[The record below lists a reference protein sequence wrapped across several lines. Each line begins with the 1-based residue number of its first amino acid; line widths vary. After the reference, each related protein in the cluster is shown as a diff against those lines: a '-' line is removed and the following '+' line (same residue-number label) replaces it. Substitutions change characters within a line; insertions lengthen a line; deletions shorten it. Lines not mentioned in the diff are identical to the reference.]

1 MTKKAIQIPNAP
13 NPVGSYS
20 QAILENNLLFVSGQ
34 IPLNPMT
41 NELEISSI
49 ENATNRVMLNIKALL
64 EASDMHMHNIVKCSI
79 FLTDLNNFTIV
90 NEIYSSY
97 FDGLYPARETVEVSK
112 LPLNVP
118 IEISCIAIQND

>member
-13 NPVGSYS
+13 DPVGSYS

-34 IPLNPMT
+34 IPLHPIT
-41 NELEISSI
+41 KELEISSI

>member
-64 EASDMHMHNIVKCSI
+64 EASGMKMHNIVKCSI
-79 FLTDLNNFTIV
+79 FLTDLNNFTVV

-97 FDGLYPARETVEVSK
+97 FDGVYPARETVEVSK

-118 IEISCIAIQND
+118 VEISCIAIQND

>member
-13 NPVGSYS
+13 DPVGSYS
-20 QAILENNLLFVSGQ
+20 QAILENKLLFVSGQ
-34 IPLNPMT
+34 IPLNPLT
-41 NELEISSI
+41 KELEISSI

>member
-49 ENATNRVMLNIKALL
+49 EKATNRVMLNIKALV

>member
-34 IPLNPMT
+34 IPLNPIT
-41 NELEISSI
+41 KELEISSI
-49 ENATNRVMLNIKALL
+49 ENATNRVMLNIKALV
-64 EASDMHMHNIVKCSI
+64 EASGMQMHNIVKCSI
-79 FLTDLNNFTIV
+79 FLTDLNNFTMV
-90 NEIYSSY
+90 NDIYSSY
-97 FDGLYPARETVEVSK
+97 FEEVYPARETVEVSK

>member
-49 ENATNRVMLNIKALL
+49 EIATNRVMLNIKALL
-64 EASDMHMHNIVKCSI
+64 EASDMKMHNIVKCSI
-79 FLTDLNNFTIV
+79 FLTDLNNFTVV

-97 FDGLYPARETVEVSK
+97 FDGVYPARETVEVSK

-118 IEISCIAIQND
+118 VEISCIAIQND